1 MAVATSTAILI
12 GVAVAAAAG
21 TAYSVHEQNMATKT
35 MSTAQARDNAAQ
47 AEQLKMQAAAEKA
60 QASADELDR
69 QQTLKRVMAA
79 QTAVFGA
86 TGFDP
91 MSTSFANIQTSDTQ
105 REAQSRNLNQMFTDT
120 RQIGIANNI
129 RSLDFNTQM
138 TRAAGKFARRTNTIN
153 GINSVIQM
161 GGTMYAAGG
170 KK

>member
-35 MSTAQARDNAAQ
+35 MATAQARDNAAQ

-79 QTAVFGA
+79 QTAVFGSS
-86 TGFDP
+86 GFDP